1 MAQDSRDLHIAR
13 PTTATLRPMRHSVR
27 RCGRPGPGAACR
39 FAAPTSNGIAETVVK
54 TFKRDDLRL
63 NPQPDASMVMV
74 ALDDRTL
81 AR

>member
-1 MAQDSRDLHIAR
+1 
-13 PTTATLRPMRHSVR
+13 
-27 RCGRPGPGAACR
+27 
-39 FAAPTSNGIAETVVK
+39 VK